1 MGSSAEDIASAVMAK
16 WAAGFSKVDAEVLS
30 SLYSKYALFFGSNP
44 NLYRGRDGVAA
55 YFRGLPRWASSSV
68 KFSDVVAEQVNA
80 DLVSVAAT
88 ANFAFDGGALSVKI
102 TWVIARED
110 FDWKIVSHH
119 VSSKAPLI

>member
-1 MGSSAEDIASAVMAK
+1 MGSSADDIASAVMAK

-30 SLYSKYALFFGSNP
+30 SLYSKHALFFGSNP
-44 NLYRGRDGVAA
+44 NLYRGRGGVAS

-68 KFSDVVAEQVNA
+68 KFSDVAAEQVNA

-102 TWVIARED
+102 TW
-110 FDWKIVSHH
+110 
-119 VSSKAPLI
+119 